1 MNPALLEQSIRQMRQ
16 ATPRGTINMNTNGS
30 RPRAVERLMGAGL
43 DAIRVSMNSAQEAW
57 YNAYYRPKGYT
68 FAHVKESVKAVAQAG
83 GKASINYFVFPGV
96 SDTEAEIDALVA
108 LVAETGLHLIQWRN
122 LNLDP
127 DLYLE
132 TLGDLSAAGKAKGMP
147 FMLEALRR
155 AHPTL
160 RFGYY
165 NPPWRTE

>member
-1 MNPALLEQSIRQMRQ
+1 LLENSIHAMRQ
-16 ATPRGTINMNTNGS
+16 ATARGTINLNTNGS
-30 RPRAVERLMGAGL
+30 RPAAVRRLMAAGL
-43 DAIRVSMNSAQEAW
+43 DAIRVSLNSAQERW

-68 FAHVKESVKAVAQAG
+68 FADVKESVKVVVDQG

-96 SDTEAEIDALVA
+96 SDREAEAEALLA
-108 LVAETGLHLIQWRN
+108 FIRDTHLHLIQWRN

-132 TLGDLSAAGKAKGMP
+132 TLGDLGWAGRPLGVP
-147 FMLEALRR
+147 ALLARVRR
-155 AHPTL
+155 TFPKL

-165 NPPWRTE
+165 NPPWRGPRG